1 MPIEQ
6 IMERANMK
14 KKSTSLYMCVLYL
27 MEYVGTV
34 YTHLITTWVVWHSL
48 IPHHRVFHPKNGT
61 CTVSQ
66 GAVEQ
71 MWRSGRSVCWKDGMG
86 PRDIQLGSAS
96 ISLKQ
101 LCVEL
106 VGARKAGFVHSS
118 GLWGCIGYTGY
129 TQFVALFTGKDIQKM
144 TRKWR
149 DMSGKVLWAPIKD
162 HTLRCWL

>member
-1 MPIEQ
+1 
-6 IMERANMK
+6 
-14 KKSTSLYMCVLYL
+14 
-27 MEYVGTV
+27 
-34 YTHLITTWVVWHSL
+34 
-48 IPHHRVFHPKNGT
+48 
-61 CTVSQ
+61 
-66 GAVEQ
+66 
-71 MWRSGRSVCWKDGMG
+71 MG

-144 TRKWR
+144 TRK
-149 DMSGKVLWAPIKD
+149 
-162 HTLRCWL
+162 